1 MKKILF
7 VVLATC
13 LTSLSVKA
21 QISSFNIAEKKAFV
35 YLGWTPGYN
44 YSSFAYQNTDWIE
57 VGVHYPVWRGLNI
70 NAGISMN
77 VNFQSIEDL
86 GLIYSE
92 YENRI
97 DYYGNTIS
105 PSSSYYYSDEFKQ
118 IRGAVF
124 NAGVSYTI
132 GSGSFKFIPSLGLSI
147 CEEWNVYDWDGA
159 AGLEQYRYE
168 AAWGTI
174 ANGYLGFDF
183 AYENILIG
191 INSNFIWQGNK
202 DIVSLRIGYEFP
214 LKKSKMNF

>member
-13 LTSLSVKA
+13 LTSLSAKA
-21 QISSFNIAEKKAFV
+21 QISSFNIAEKEAFV
-35 YLGWTPGYN
+35 YLGWTPGYGD
-44 YSSFAYQNTDWIE
+44 YGFAGQMTDWIE
-57 VGVHYPVWRGLNI
+57 VGVHYPVWKGLNI

-77 VNFQSIEDL
+77 ANFQSIEDF

-97 DYYGNTIS
+97 DYYGDTRT
-105 PSSSYYYSDEFKQ
+105 PGSSYYSYDDFKQ

-132 GSGSFKFIPSLGLSI
+132 GSGSFKLIPSLGLSI
-147 CEEWNVYDWDGA
+147 CQEWNVYRWNGV
-159 AGLEQYRYE
+159 GLEQYRHE
-168 AAWGTI
+168 IAWGTI
-174 ANGYLGFDF
+174 ANPYLGFDF
-183 AYENILIG
+183 AYKNYLIG
-191 INSNFIWQGNK
+191 INSNFIWQENK
-202 DIVSLRIGYEFP
+202 DLVSLRIGYAFP